1 MKIGYTN
8 IQKVKKSIETIANL
22 YGIEAK
28 NFFSKTR
35 TNRLVRPRQMI
46 CCILSDLG
54 YTSQEIGE
62 LIGKDQ
68 SSVRYAVRAVK
79 SWIRLTPRNLSEYR
93 KMQTEIG
100 AGK

>member
-28 NFFSKTR
+28 DFFSKTR

-68 SSVRYAVRAVK
+68 STVRYSVQAVK
-79 SWIRLTPRNLSEYR
+79 SWIKLTPRNMSEYN
-93 KMQTEIG
+93 EIKKETL
-100 AGK
+100 A